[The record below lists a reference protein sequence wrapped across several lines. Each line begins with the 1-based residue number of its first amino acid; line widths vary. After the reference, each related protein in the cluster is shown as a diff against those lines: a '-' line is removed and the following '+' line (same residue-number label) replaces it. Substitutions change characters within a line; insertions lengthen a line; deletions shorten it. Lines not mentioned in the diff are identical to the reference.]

1 MQNLDI
7 EQRGNEVSLDT
18 AIKSIIDGN
27 ALLLT
32 GSGAAYGATSESGKK
47 IPVGTELARLLL
59 DECNESPSDDLR
71 DAADTYA
78 QKFGEDKLINRLKS
92 LLNVSEIQEWHK
104 IIYTQNWRCIY
115 TTNYDRIPVIAADQG
130 GRSLIPVTVDVDW
143 RKYQDKKK
151 CVYINGI
158 IDNLNHNTLNSQF
171 KLNSSSWQSS
181 ESFAKSS
188 WNSLFENDVDAAE
201 YVFIVGL
208 SLEYDL
214 DLERAYQFNN
224 NRGKTIIITSP
235 PKVNP
240 TLEELGSERTRIRK
254 LSRYG
259 TVFQIGIQGLAEKIV
274 KILSS
279 YAPSQHS
286 VHLFSCFEHYRPMMD
301 GRGAGAEDVYS
312 LFMYGNFAPSL
323 LVKSGER
330 YTELVT
336 RHDLSEIMKL
346 ILDMRR
352 IIYIHSDFSNGKSVL
367 LEEIADT
374 AFSKG
379 KDVYIFKNDYPT
391 RLYKD
396 IEEICKDRLPKIVII
411 DAFNNRMNVLRKF
424 SQQNYTSITFV
435 LAARTGLMNSMR
447 LDVDNMFS
455 CGESDSFIFDVN
467 RLKNSELT
475 ALSTCLVRNG
485 LWGELARLSPKR
497 RVKFLADRD
506 SGASEFK
513 SILLAL
519 LKAPSVK
526 DKLDEITESIKNSS
540 ATHFKAL
547 LIIMLSR
554 MLTLDLTSR
563 DVNEIVGANVS
574 NDVRFLGHP
583 SISQIITRR
592 QKNGQFEVKSSVV
605 AKFILERTATM
616 NDVVDV
622 LAEIVD
628 YCIPLDSITRF
639 YNVLR
644 NLISFSLI
652 STFVN
657 GFQNHAKF
665 MVYYYETL
673 CQKEYY
679 KENQFF
685 WLQFA
690 MVLISIGDENK
701 KKDYYLR
708 AKLYL
713 DTALSLAE
721 SKHFVPFQIHNQQA
735 RLSLKLILNGFSD
748 NVQADFVKAHDLL
761 KLPITSSKDNPIMVV
776 NMYKYYIV
784 QGMKEKLAEA
794 GLYSLYLRC
803 GREAYNN
810 LSKLK
815 QRMRGDDL
823 VQTESLMERFFQYF
837 GANSSQI

>member
-7 EQRGNEVSLDT
+7 EQRENKVLLDK
-18 AIKSIIDGN
+18 AIRSILDGN

-32 GSGAAYGATSESGKK
+32 GAGAAYGAKSESGKK
-47 IPVGTELARLLL
+47 IPMGTELARLLL

-78 QKFGEDKLINRLKS
+78 QKFGEDKLINRLKN

-104 IIYTQNWRCIY
+104 TIYAQNWRGIY
-115 TTNYDRIPVIAADQG
+115 TTNYDRIPIIAANQAG
-130 GRSLIPVTVDVDW
+130 TCLIPVTLDVDW
-143 RKYQDKKK
+143 RQYSDKNK

-181 ESFAKSS
+181 ENFAKST

-235 PKVNP
+235 PKVDP
-240 TLEELGSERTRIRK
+240 TPKELGNERTRIRK

-259 TVFQIGIQGLAEKIV
+259 TVFQIGIQGLSKKITE
-274 KILSS
+274 ILAS
-279 YAPSQHS
+279 YVPSQHS
-286 VHLFSCFEHYRPMMD
+286 VHLFSCFERYRPMTD
-301 GRGAGAEDVYS
+301 VRGAGAEEVYS
-312 LFMYGNFAPSL
+312 LFMYGNFASSL
-323 LVKSGER
+323 LVKSGDR
-330 YTELVT
+330 YTNLVT

-346 ILDMRR
+346 IFDMRR
-352 IIYIHSDFSNGKSVL
+352 ILYIHSDFSNGKSVL

-374 AFSKG
+374 AFREG

-391 RLYKD
+391 RLHKD
-396 IEEICKDRLPKIVII
+396 IEEICKDKLPKIVII
-411 DAFNNRMNVLRKF
+411 DTFNNRMNVLRKF
-424 SQQNYTSITFV
+424 SQQNCSSITFV
-435 LAARTGLMNSMR
+435 LAARTGLVDSMR
-447 LDVDNMFS
+447 LDVDNMFA

-467 RLKNSELT
+467 RLKKPELT
-475 ALSTCLVRNG
+475 ALSTCLVKNG
-485 LWGELARLSPKR
+485 LWGELAKLPPKK

-506 SGASEFK
+506 NGASEFK

-519 LKAPSVK
+519 LKAPSVRG
-526 DKLDEITESIKNSS
+526 KLDEITESIKNSS

-563 DVNEIVGANVS
+563 DVNEIVGKNVS

-583 SISQIITRR
+583 GISQIITRR

-605 AKFILERTATM
+605 AKFILERTATI
-616 NDVVDV
+616 NDVIDV

-628 YCIPLDSITRF
+628 YCIPLDDITRF
-639 YNVLR
+639 YTVLR

-657 GFQNHAKF
+657 GFQDHERF
-665 MVYYYETL
+665 MVDYYETL

-690 MVLISIGDENK
+690 MALISIGDENK

-708 AKLYL
+708 ARFYL

-721 SKHFVPFQIHNQQA
+721 SKNFVPFQIHNQQA
-735 RLSLKLILNGFSD
+735 RLLLKLILNGFSD
-748 NVQADFVKAHDLL
+748 NVREDFVKAHNLL

-776 NMYKYYIV
+776 NMYKYYIL
-784 QGMKEKLAEA
+784 QDMKEKLEAA
-794 GLYSLYLRC
+794 GLYSLYLSC

-810 LSKLK
+810 LTRLK

-823 VQTESLMERFFQYF
+823 VQTERLMDRFFQRF
-837 GANSSQI
+837 GTNSSAS